1 MHRLILHLDMD
12 AFYASIEQRDHPE
25 LRGKPLIVGGRERRG
40 VVCTASYEAR
50 PSGVR
55 SAMPMS
61 EALRRCPDAIVVPP
75 RMDHYLE
82 VSGQVMEV
90 MRSFSPAV
98 EPLSLD
104 EAFLDM
110 TGSERLFGTPREMAD
125 KLRGAIYARTTLGDR
140 GLTGSVGVA
149 PNKFLAKLASDLD
162 KPDGVTEV
170 PFGDEQAFIAPLS
183 LRKLWGVGPRAH
195 ARLQHLGLS
204 TIGDLAAADE
214 EALRRELGDRYAE
227 HLLALARAK
236 DDRPVEPDRERKSL
250 GSETT
255 LEEDVRGLDE
265 VRPVLRRQCLRVA
278 AQLRKK
284 GFLAGGVRVK
294 LRYSQ
299 TFSLATRQRALA
311 VPADDSEALLEACVE
326 LLAKLDLEAP
336 IRLIGAAAYDLRDD
350 ESPRQFD
357 LFGAPERER
366 RTHLESTVDA
376 IRDRFGDK
384 IDFGG

>member
-1 MHRLILHLDMD
+1 MKRIILHLDMD
-12 AFYASIEQRDHPE
+12 AFYASIEQRDDPS

-50 PSGVR
+50 PTGVR

-61 EALRRCPDAIVVPP
+61 EALRRCPQAVVVPP
-75 RMDHYLE
+75 RMNHYLE

-90 MRSFSPAV
+90 MRSFSPLV

-110 TGSERLFGTPREMAD
+110 TGSERLFGPPREMAD
-125 KLRGAIYARTTLGDR
+125 KLRAAIYERTTVGDR
-140 GLTGSVGVA
+140 GLTGSVGIA
-149 PNKFLAKLASDLD
+149 SNKFLAKLASDLD

-170 PFGDEQAFIAPLS
+170 PFGEERAFIAPLS

-214 EALRRELGDRYAE
+214 GALRRELGDRYAD
-227 HLLALARAK
+227 HLLALARAE
-236 DDRPVEPDRERKSL
+236 DDRPVEPDRERKSI

-255 LEEDVRGLDE
+255 LEDDVRGLDQ
-265 VRPVLRRQCLRVA
+265 VRPILRKQCQRVA

-284 GFLAGGVRVK
+284 GLLAGGVRVK

-299 TFSLATRQRALA
+299 TFALATRQRALA
-311 VPADDSEALLEACVE
+311 VPADDSEALLEATTE
-326 LLAKLDLEAP
+326 LLAKLDLSSP
-336 IRLIGAAAYDLRDD
+336 IRLVGAAAYDLQGD
-350 ESPRQFD
+350 ETPRQFD
-357 LFGAPERER
+357 LFGAPEREKR
-366 RTHLESTVDA
+366 SHLESTVDA
-376 IRDRFGDK
+376 IRNRFGDK
-384 IDFGG
+384 IDFGN